1 MIFSVQRF
9 VEDYLERRRIADID
23 DYAIGAAT
31 AFERAG
37 TSASEE
43 DIAQRLRRIRTA
55 LFRRNADLNRT
66 EFERQLAR
74 ALKRRFPKKKDVEF
88 SAFISGLEP
97 ARRRIRSRRRSI
109 ASLLAEFGR
118 AVESRAIDAFW
129 NSRTKGKLRAR
140 PESIAQGL
148 LAVFAKAVVGS
159 DGVVLRE
166 FASGIGFVDVGVS
179 FGGPLHLI
187 ELKILTGKLVGVAQ
201 LGHYMKLEL
210 RETGWLVL
218 VDVRKPARRSA
229 IPPALSLPQGIV
241 RTVVIDANPIPP
253 HSA

>member
-9 VEDYLERRRIADID
+9 VEDYLERRRLADID

-37 TSASEE
+37 AAASE
-43 DIAQRLRRIRTA
+43 DDVAQRLRRIRTA
-55 LFRRNADLNRT
+55 LFRRNAGLNRA

-74 ALKRRFPKKKDVEF
+74 ALKRRFPKKKDIELP
-88 SAFISGLEP
+88 AFIGGLDSV
-97 ARRRIRSRRRSI
+97 RRRIRSRRRSI
-109 ASLLAEFGR
+109 SSLLTEFGK

-129 NSRTKGKLRAR
+129 NSRKNGNLRAK

-148 LAVFAKAVVGS
+148 LAVFAKAAVRS
-159 DGVVLRE
+159 DGLVLRE
-166 FASGIGFVDVGVS
+166 FASGIGYVDVGVS

-187 ELKILTGKLVGVAQ
+187 ELKILTGKLVGAAQ
-201 LGHYMKLEL
+201 LDQYMKLEQ
-210 RETGWLVL
+210 RDIGWLVL
-218 VDVRKPARRSA
+218 VDVRNPARRSA
-229 IPPALSLPQGIV
+229 IPPRLVLPHGIV
-241 RTVVIDANPIPP
+241 RTLVIDANPVPP